1 MTCASLK
8 DDISIDF
15 ETFSEIDLVKRGVFN
30 YATDASTEALC
41 AAWGRFG
48 EEPKLWLPGE
58 PCPDELADH
67 ILFGG
72 RVRAWNAQFERLI
85 FKYVMGPKYGWP
97 VPATTQFVCT
107 MVESLA
113 MSFPGKLEHAA
124 KALQLDVLK
133 DEHGSRIM
141 LKLCKPRRPTKKDKR
156 TRWTREMV
164 PLQFDHLYQYCI
176 QDVRTEQAA
185 AERLVR
191 LKPSEQEFYWRD
203 QEINDRGITID
214 LELVRVMQEV
224 VDQEKEVLDEQMRI
238 ITDGEVASTNA
249 AKQLVVWL
257 AKGGIVWP
265 ASQNPSVDKDNVI
278 RLLGRDDLTEAQRKA
293 ILIRQEAAKTS
304 TAKLEKFESMACP
317 DSTVKHGLQFHG
329 ASTGRDAA
337 RGVQAQNFP
346 RPRKKT
352 PILKVIESLLAG
364 ADAELIDLLYGSPMG
379 VIADLLR
386 SCIRARKGH
395 ILYTRDASQIEARMT
410 AWLAGEQA
418 VLEAFRKYD
427 LKLGPDIYRV
437 AAAQIYGK
445 RPQDITDDERQVGK
459 VAVLALGFGGGAGAF
474 ASMAK
479 IYGVDLA
486 TIFQSVWDLAE
497 PEFQEKAL
505 EAWKQ
510 RGKSSGMR
518 KAAWLTAEL
527 IKLAWRAANPNI
539 VQFWRDLE
547 DAAVS
552 ALLHPGET
560 FRVGKLK
567 FRKTGSFLRM
577 VLPSGRSLFFA
588 YPRLERTTTPWGKAT
603 WKIYFFAVDNQ
614 TKRFL
619 EWSLWGGLICQNAV
633 QAAAR
638 DVLFEAVVRLE
649 DAGYPNIMRVHDECI
664 HETPEDFGDEDEF
677 HRLFVQAPAWAPDL
691 PLAADGWSGVRYR
704 K

>member
-1 MTCASLK
+1 MPHETRDVLHL
-8 DDISIDF
+8 DY
-15 ETFSEIDLVKRGVFN
+15 ETFSEADLTKVGAHK
-30 YATDASTEALC
+30 YAMHPSTEILC
-41 AAWGRFG
+41 AAWAFND
-48 EEPKLWLPGE
+48 EEPQLWAPGQ
-58 PCPDELADH
+58 PVPDRVVDH
-67 ILFGG
+67 ILDDGIIE
-72 RVRAWNAQFERLI
+72 AWNAQFERLI
-85 FKYVMGPKYGWP
+85 TRFVAGPKYGWP
-97 VPATTQFVCT
+97 IPSTKQYECV
-107 MVESLA
+107 MVRALA

-124 KALQLDVLK
+124 KALQLDMLK
-133 DEHGSRIM
+133 DEHGHRIM
-141 LKLCKPRRPTKKDKR
+141 MKLCKPRRPTKKDKR
-156 TRWTREMV
+156 TRWTYEMV
-164 PLQFDHLYQYCI
+164 PLQFDHLYRYCL

-185 AERLVR
+185 SKRLTR

-214 LELVRVMQEV
+214 LDLVRAMQEV
-224 VDQEKEVLDEQMRI
+224 VDQEKEVLDEQMRAV
-238 ITDGEVASTNA
+238 TGGEVASTNA

-257 AKGGIVWP
+257 AQGGIVWP
-265 ASQNPSVDKDNVI
+265 ANQNPSVDKDNVI

-293 ILIRQEAAKTS
+293 IMIRQEAAKTS
-304 TAKLEKFESMACP
+304 TAKLEKFEGMVCR
-317 DSTVKHGLQFHG
+317 DGTIKGTLQFHG

-337 RGVQAQNFP
+337 RGVQVQNFP

-352 PILKVIESLLAG
+352 PILKVIESLFNG
-364 ADAELIDLLYGSPMG
+364 ADAELIDLLYGSPMS

-386 SCIRARKGH
+386 SCIRARPGH

-410 AWLAGEQA
+410 AWLAGETA
-418 VLEAFRKYD
+418 VLRAFAAYDRKE
-427 LKLGPDIYRV
+427 GPDIYRV

-445 RPQDITDDERQVGK
+445 KPEQITDEERQVGK

-486 TIFQSVWDLAE
+486 TIFQSVWDMSE

-510 RGKSSGMR
+510 RGRSTGMR

-527 IKLAWRAANPNI
+527 IKLAWRATNPNI
-539 VQFWRDLE
+539 VQFWKDLE
-547 DAAVS
+547 DAAIS

-588 YPRLERTTTPWGKAT
+588 YPSLVRTTTPWGKQVF
-603 WKIYFFAVDNQ
+603 KIEFYAVDGQ

-619 EWSLWGGLICQNAV
+619 QWSLWGGLICQNAV

-649 DAGYPNIMRVHDECI
+649 EAGYPNVLRIHDECV
-664 HETPEDFGDEDEF
+664 HETPEGFGSEEEF
-677 HRLFVQAPAWAPDL
+677 HQLFVQTPAWAPDL
-691 PLAADGWSGVRYR
+691 PLAADGWIGPRYR